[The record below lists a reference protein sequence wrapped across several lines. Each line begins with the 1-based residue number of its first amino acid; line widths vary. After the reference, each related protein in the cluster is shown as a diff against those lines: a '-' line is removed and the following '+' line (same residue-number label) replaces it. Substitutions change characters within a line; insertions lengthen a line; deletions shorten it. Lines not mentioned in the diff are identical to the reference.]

1 MGVYKIYR
9 EKPVGKAIHGKIYR
23 CNHEGEAGYYPF
35 AQTLENAD
43 YLIPAGRYKVI
54 VTLSPKFKQP
64 MPLLLGV
71 KGRSGIRIHFGT
83 KPAHSLGCVLI
94 TNRNKYVQL
103 LERFVNEQNQ
113 LEDTILDIVES

>member
-1 MGVYKIYR
+1 MGVYKVYR
-9 EKPVGKAIHGKIYR
+9 EKPDGKAIRGKFYR
-23 CNHEGEAGYYPF
+23 CNLEGEPEDTSLA
-35 AQTLENAD
+35 ATLENKD
-43 YLIPAGRYKVI
+43 YVIPAGRYKVI
-54 VTLSPKFKQP
+54 VTLSPKFKKP

-94 TNRNKYVQL
+94 TNRSKYVQL
-103 LERFVNEQNQ
+103 LERFINEQNQ